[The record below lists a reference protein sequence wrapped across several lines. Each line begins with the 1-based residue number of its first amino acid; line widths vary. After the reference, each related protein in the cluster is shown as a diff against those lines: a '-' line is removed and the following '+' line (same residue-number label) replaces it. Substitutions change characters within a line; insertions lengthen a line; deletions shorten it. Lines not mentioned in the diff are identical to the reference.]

1 MNYFI
6 MTLKSHC
13 ELSQQGRVPM
23 NALTTTFVRRLRDR
37 DEAAWFEL
45 WQDFGP
51 AIRYQLSRWGGGL
64 IGFETVQD
72 LTQDTLAALSR
83 CIERYDPNR
92 GARFSTWL
100 LSIAKHTLGDEFD
113 RRNAQKRNSGVKPLS
128 LDERIDS
135 SQAALEVDE
144 VFEQRMFAA
153 KICAAI
159 RRTETEVDFVQF
171 QVWRMRALDNHTGKE
186 VSIALG
192 ISEPTVSRYMAKVR
206 DQLKKRIAEVVMQYS
221 FTPEE
226 EAEAQK
232 AGLSGSESIFDDSV
246 SNLYHA
252 HQIFL
257 GEESRG
263 RT

>member
-1 MNYFI
+1 
-6 MTLKSHC
+6 
-13 ELSQQGRVPM
+13 M

-51 AIRYQLSRWGGGL
+51 AIRFQLSKWGGGR
-64 IGFETVQD
+64 IGIETVQD
-72 LTQDTLAALSR
+72 LTQDTLAALST

-100 LSIAKHTLGDEFD
+100 LSIAKHTLGDEMD

-135 SQAALEVDE
+135 SNVALEVDDI
-144 VFEQRMFAA
+144 FEQRMFAA

-159 RRTETEVDFVQF
+159 RRTESEADFVQF
-171 QVWRMRALDNHTGKE
+171 QVWRMRALDNKTGKE
-186 VSIALG
+186 VSEALG
-192 ISEPTVSRYMAKVR
+192 ISEPTVSRYMTKVR
-206 DQLKKRIAEVVMQYS
+206 DQLKQRIAEVVMQYS

-232 AGLSGSESIFDDSV
+232 ASLSGSESVFDDSI
-246 SNLYHA
+246 SNLYHL

-257 GEESRG
+257 GEEAGG
-263 RT
+263 RM

>member
-1 MNYFI
+1 
-6 MTLKSHC
+6 
-13 ELSQQGRVPM
+13 M

-51 AIRYQLSRWGGGL
+51 AIRFQLSKWGGGR
-64 IGFETVQD
+64 IGIETVQD
-72 LTQDTLAALSR
+72 LTQDTLAALST

-100 LSIAKHTLGDEFD
+100 LSIAKHTLGDEMD

-135 SQAALEVDE
+135 SNVALEVDDI
-144 VFEQRMFAA
+144 FEQRMFAA

-159 RRTETEVDFVQF
+159 RRTESEADFVQF
-171 QVWRMRALDNHTGKE
+171 QVWRMRALDNKTGKE
-186 VSIALG
+186 VSEALG
-192 ISEPTVSRYMAKVR
+192 ISEPTVSRYMTKVR
-206 DQLKKRIAEVVMQYS
+206 DQLKQRIAEVVMQYS

-232 AGLSGSESIFDDSV
+232 ASLSGSESVFDDSI
-246 SNLYHA
+246 SNLYHS

-257 GEESRG
+257 GEEAGG
-263 RT
+263 RM

>member
-1 MNYFI
+1 
-6 MTLKSHC
+6 
-13 ELSQQGRVPM
+13 M

-51 AIRYQLSRWGGGL
+51 AIRFQLSKWGGGR
-64 IGFETVQD
+64 IGIETVQD
-72 LTQDTLAALSR
+72 LTEDTLAVLST

-100 LSIAKHTLGDEFD
+100 LSIAKHTLGDEMD

-135 SQAALEVDE
+135 SNVALEVDDI
-144 VFEQRMFAA
+144 FEQRMFAA

-159 RRTETEVDFVQF
+159 RRTESEADFVQF
-171 QVWRMRALDNHTGKE
+171 QVWRMRALDNKTGKE
-186 VSIALG
+186 VSEALG
-192 ISEPTVSRYMAKVR
+192 ISEPTVSRYMTKVR
-206 DQLKKRIAEVVMQYS
+206 DQLKQRIAEVVMQYS

-232 AGLSGSESIFDDSV
+232 ASLSGSESVFDDSI
-246 SNLYHA
+246 SNLYHS

-257 GEESRG
+257 GEEAGG
-263 RT
+263 RM

>member
-1 MNYFI
+1 
-6 MTLKSHC
+6 
-13 ELSQQGRVPM
+13 M

-51 AIRYQLSRWGGGL
+51 AIRFQLSKWGGGR
-64 IGFETVQD
+64 IGIETVQD
-72 LTQDTLAALSR
+72 LTQDTLAALST

-100 LSIAKHTLGDEFD
+100 LSIAKHTLGDEMD

-135 SQAALEVDE
+135 SNVALEVDDI
-144 VFEQRMFAA
+144 FEQRMFAA

-159 RRTETEVDFVQF
+159 RRTESEADFVQF
-171 QVWRMRALDNHTGKE
+171 QVWRMRALDNKTGKE
-186 VSIALG
+186 VSEALG

-206 DQLKKRIAEVVMQYS
+206 DQLKQRIAEVVMQYS

-232 AGLSGSESIFDDSV
+232 ASLSGSESVFDDSI
-246 SNLYHA
+246 SNLYHS

-257 GEESRG
+257 GEEAGG
-263 RT
+263 RM

>member
-1 MNYFI
+1 
-6 MTLKSHC
+6 
-13 ELSQQGRVPM
+13 M
-23 NALTTTFVRRLRDR
+23 NALTTTFVRRLRQR

-51 AIRYQLSRWGGGL
+51 AIRFQLSKWGGGR

-72 LTQDTLAALSR
+72 LTQDTLAALSK

-100 LSIAKHTLGDEFD
+100 LSIAKHTLGDEID
-113 RRNAQKRNSGVKPLS
+113 RRNAQKRNRGVKPLS

-135 SQAALEVDE
+135 SQVGLEVDE
-144 VFEQRMFAA
+144 IFEQRMFAA

-159 RRTETEVDFVQF
+159 RKTEAEVDFVQF
-171 QVWRMRALDNHTGKE
+171 QVWRMRALDNLSGKE
-186 VSIALG
+186 VSSALG
-192 ISEPTVSRYMAKVR
+192 ISEPTVSRHMARVR
-206 DQLKKRIAEVVMQYS
+206 DHLKQQIVEVVMQYS

-226 EAEAQK
+226 EAETQR
-232 AGLSGSESIFDDSV
+232 AGLTGSESEFDEAV
-246 SNLYHA
+246 SDLYHA

-257 GEESRG
+257 GEESGG

>member
-1 MNYFI
+1 
-6 MTLKSHC
+6 
-13 ELSQQGRVPM
+13 M

-51 AIRYQLSRWGGGL
+51 AIRFQLSKWGGGR
-64 IGFETVQD
+64 IGIETVQD
-72 LTQDTLAALSR
+72 LTQDTFAALST
-83 CIERYDPNR
+83 CIERYDPSR

-100 LSIAKHTLGDEFD
+100 LSIAKHTLGDEMD

-135 SQAALEVDE
+135 SNVALEVDDI
-144 VFEQRMFAA
+144 FEQRMFAA

-159 RRTETEVDFVQF
+159 RRTESEADFVQF
-171 QVWRMRALDNHTGKE
+171 QVWRMRALDNKTGKE
-186 VSIALG
+186 VSEALG
-192 ISEPTVSRYMAKVR
+192 ISEPTVSRYMTKVR
-206 DQLKKRIAEVVMQYS
+206 DQLKQRIAEVVMQYS

-232 AGLSGSESIFDDSV
+232 ASLSGSESVFDDSI
-246 SNLYHA
+246 SNLYHS

-257 GEESRG
+257 GEEAGG
-263 RT
+263 RM

>member
-1 MNYFI
+1 
-6 MTLKSHC
+6 
-13 ELSQQGRVPM
+13 M

-51 AIRYQLSRWGGGL
+51 AIRYQLSKWGGGR

-72 LTQDTLAALSR
+72 LTQDTLAALST

-100 LSIAKHTLGDEFD
+100 LTIAKHTLGDEMD
-113 RRNAQKRNSGVKPLS
+113 RRNAQKRGSGVKPLS

-135 SQAALEVDE
+135 SQATLQVDE
-144 VFEQRMFAA
+144 IFEQRMFAA

-159 RRTETEVDFVQF
+159 RRTESVADFVQF
-171 QVWRMRALDNHTGKE
+171 QVWRMRALDTLSGKE
-186 VSIALG
+186 VSKALG
-192 ISEPTVSRYMAKVR
+192 ISEPTVSRHMARVR
-206 DQLKKRIAEVVMQYS
+206 DKLKNQITEVVLQYS
-221 FTPEE
+221 FTSEE
-226 EAEAQK
+226 EAEAK
-232 AGLSGSESIFDDSV
+232 NAGLSGNESEFDNAV

-257 GEESRG
+257 EQESEKS
-263 RT
+263 

>member
-1 MNYFI
+1 
-6 MTLKSHC
+6 
-13 ELSQQGRVPM
+13 M

-51 AIRYQLSRWGGGL
+51 AIRFQLSKWGGGR
-64 IGFETVQD
+64 IGIETVQD
-72 LTQDTLAALSR
+72 LTQDTLAALST
-83 CIERYDPNR
+83 CIERYDPSR

-100 LSIAKHTLGDEFD
+100 LSIAKHTLGDEMD

-135 SQAALEVDE
+135 SNVALEVDDI
-144 VFEQRMFAA
+144 FEQRMFAA

-159 RRTETEVDFVQF
+159 RRTESEADFVQF
-171 QVWRMRALDNHTGKE
+171 QVWRMRALDNKTGKE
-186 VSIALG
+186 VSEALG
-192 ISEPTVSRYMAKVR
+192 ISEPTVSRYMTKVR
-206 DQLKKRIAEVVMQYS
+206 DQLKQRIAEVVMQYS

-232 AGLSGSESIFDDSV
+232 ASLSGSESVFDDSI
-246 SNLYHA
+246 SNLYHS

-257 GEESRG
+257 GEEAGG
-263 RT
+263 RM